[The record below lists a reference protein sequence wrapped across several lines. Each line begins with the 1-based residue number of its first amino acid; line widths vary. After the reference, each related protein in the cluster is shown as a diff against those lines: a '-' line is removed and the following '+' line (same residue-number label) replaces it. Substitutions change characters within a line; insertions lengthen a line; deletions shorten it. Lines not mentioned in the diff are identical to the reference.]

1 MGSQGYY
8 IKDNDTEVKEE
19 IKNPETKETQNLN
32 NEILRMKILLKIKKK
47 KKGRK
52 KKKRKKKKN

>member
-32 NEILRMKILLKIKKK
+32 NEIKETNKNNI
-47 KKGRK
+47 RK
-52 KKKRKKKKN
+52 YY